1 MELEETQFIKN
12 KENDVMNRRTK
23 GEWLIV
29 QIVKVSFVVGVCYIL
44 YRLLT
49 DPTKSSYWIDFFVII
64 VFGSPFVTMFFGG
77 ETAKRKKCIK
87 KGRKFAAK
95 LINVDEWDC
104 QDGGRK
110 YTDYISRFRCLE
122 NDKEYVVHFD
132 NLDPREYIENP
143 YCNIYVLEREWQK
156 SIVAVKD
163 FCIKPEHLSKSGY
176 FLVK

>member
-1 MELEETQFIKN
+1 MELETNLFIKN
-12 KENDVMNRRTK
+12 KENDVLDRGTK
-23 GEWLIV
+23 GEVLLIFFVRISLIV
-29 QIVKVSFVVGVCYIL
+29 SICCLIS
-44 YRLLT
+44 RLI
-49 DPTKSSYWIDFFVII
+49 TKSEELEYWYDAFVI
-64 VFGSPFVTMFFGG
+64 FVLGAPTLILFFGG

-87 KGRKFAAK
+87 KGQKFAAK

-104 QDGGRK
+104 QEGGRK
-110 YTDYISRFRCLE
+110 YTDYICRFQCLG
-122 NDKEYVVHFD
+122 NDKEYMVHFD